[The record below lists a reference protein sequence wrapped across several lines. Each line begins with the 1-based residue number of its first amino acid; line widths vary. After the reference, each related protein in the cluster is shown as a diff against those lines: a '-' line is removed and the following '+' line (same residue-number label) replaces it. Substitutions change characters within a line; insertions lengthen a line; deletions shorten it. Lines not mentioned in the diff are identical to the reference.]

1 MSVVRSLQL
10 YLEMSVV
17 LGLSIC
23 TATTKNFTVG
33 NENVVLGCFGD
44 REGWWGGKF

>member
-33 NENVVLGCFGD
+33 NENVALGCFGD